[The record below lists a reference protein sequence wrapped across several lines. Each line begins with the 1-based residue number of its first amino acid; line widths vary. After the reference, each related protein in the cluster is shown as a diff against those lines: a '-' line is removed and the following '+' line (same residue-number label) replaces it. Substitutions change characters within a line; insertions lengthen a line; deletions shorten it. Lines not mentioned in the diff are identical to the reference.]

1 MTNQEVALRRWNDRL
16 ERFFSNQARAAAA
29 GSEKGAAGTENNS
42 TDSDDQIVAVPLE
55 DSERWAKFMKTNLL
69 TR

>member
-16 ERFFSNQARAAAA
+16 ERFFSNQQEPLRLEVKKVQPEQRTIQLTVTTKS
-29 GSEKGAAGTENNS
+29 GR
-42 TDSDDQIVAVPLE
+42 PLE
-55 DSERWAKFMKTNLL
+55 ESERWAKFMKTNLF